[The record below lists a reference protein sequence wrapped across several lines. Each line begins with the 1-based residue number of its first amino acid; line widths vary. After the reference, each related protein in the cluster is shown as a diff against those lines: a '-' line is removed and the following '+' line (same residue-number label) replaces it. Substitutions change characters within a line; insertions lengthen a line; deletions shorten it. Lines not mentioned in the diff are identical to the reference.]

1 MTRSFGKENLV
12 TQKYPTFPHN
22 TPILREYK
30 VLRKKGKYFGSP
42 VTDFT
47 DIEFSGT
54 DWLQN
59 TRQLR
64 VIFLGL

>member
-30 VLRKKGKYFGSP
+30 VLRKKGKYFGSL

-47 DIEFSGT
+47 DIEFK
-54 DWLQN
+54 WWN
-59 TRQLR
+59 
-64 VIFLGL
+64 GLVTKYTSA

>member
-22 TPILREYK
+22 TPILREYR

-47 DIEFSGT
+47 DIEFKR
-54 DWLQN
+54 WN
-59 TRQLR
+59 
-64 VIFLGL
+64 GLVTKYTSA

>member
-42 VTDFT
+42 VTDFA
-47 DIEFSGT
+47 DIEFKR
-54 DWLQN
+54 WN
-59 TRQLR
+59 
-64 VIFLGL
+64 GLVTKYTSA